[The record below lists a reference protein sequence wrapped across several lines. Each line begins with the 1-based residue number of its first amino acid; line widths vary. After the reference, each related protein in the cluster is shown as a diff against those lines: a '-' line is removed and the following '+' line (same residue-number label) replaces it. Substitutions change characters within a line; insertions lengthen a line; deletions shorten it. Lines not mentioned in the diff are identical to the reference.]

1 MIMPSCTV
9 NCGRES
15 ESDIDEKAKGMN
27 TMRNRM
33 YTDAQ
38 TSPKL
43 SGLTPYVSYDMGH
56 NKGSKHA
63 H

>member
-15 ESDIDEKAKGMN
+15 ERDIDEKAKGMN
-27 TMRNRM
+27 MMRNRM

-43 SGLTPYVSYDMGH
+43 SGLRRYFD
-56 NKGSKHA
+56 
-63 H
+63 